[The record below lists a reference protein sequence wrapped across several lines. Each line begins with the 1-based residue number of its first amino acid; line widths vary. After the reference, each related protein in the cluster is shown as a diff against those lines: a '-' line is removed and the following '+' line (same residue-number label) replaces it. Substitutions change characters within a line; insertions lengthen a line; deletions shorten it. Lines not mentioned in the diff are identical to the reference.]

1 MDALPYDMHAAVRA
15 ARDLLRTEYPL
26 VVSTWRSGVVTSFP
40 MPEPHSPACDC
51 VERATALL
59 TEHATHS
66 AA

>member
-1 MDALPYDMHAAVRA
+1 MDALPYNIHAAVRV
-15 ARDLLRTEYPL
+15 ARGLPHTEYPL
-26 VVSTWRSGVVTSFP
+26 VVSTWRSGIATNFP
-40 MPEPHSPACDC
+40 MPETHSIDCDC